1 MPQNFEAFPSLEE
14 GRYLGFAVFS
24 LGSRHL
30 ESSSVQGWSW
40 RALLPFQGV
49 LVSPAAAP
57 QGEFGA
63 PQALG
68 SLGWVVARS
77 VSLFAVLIGS

>member
-1 MPQNFEAFPSLEE
+1 M
-14 GRYLGFAVFS
+14 
-24 LGSRHL
+24 
-30 ESSSVQGWSW
+30 QGWSW
-40 RALLPFQGV
+40 RALPPSQGV